1 MERAQKFTCQAR
13 LSLTPRFSGVI
24 VEDVG
29 LKTVSTVLA
38 SSAETVET
46 VLRFPAHRVTPLKR
60 GVNERRVRGN
70 LGARDNGRAC
80 SVAAAHSAA
89 FTLLELL
96 IAVAIFSIVLTAIN
110 GVFYGA
116 MRLQTK
122 SARSVEESL
131 PIQQAVAI
139 LKRDL
144 KGIVIPGGTLGGF
157 LQSPTTSTP
166 AGGSPIPP
174 TATTLYSCSG
184 VIDDT
189 SPWAAVQKVVYY
201 LKTPEY
207 RDMLGMDLMRAVNRN
222 LLPTDQE
229 VLVEQWVMGGVE
241 RLQFAFYDGATWRDT
256 WDSTAQDPITGL
268 TNNLPRAVKV
278 QIELV
283 TNRGEARKQPV
294 QLIVPVSIQV
304 RTNQTQTAGGQQ

>member
-1 MERAQKFTCQAR
+1 MHRAQTFSGRAT

-24 VEDVG
+24 LEG
-29 LKTVSTVLA
+29 AGRK
-38 SSAETVET
+38 TVET
-46 VLRFPAHRVTPLKR
+46 VFPFAATGVTPLKR
-60 GVNERRVRGN
+60 GVNERRVRGRF
-70 LGARDNGRAC
+70 GAHDKDCAY
-80 SVAAAHSAA
+80 VTAAGHSDA

-116 MRLQTK
+116 MRLQSK

-139 LKRDL
+139 LKRDIR
-144 KGIVIPGGTLGGF
+144 GIVAPGGTLGGF

-174 TATTLYSCSG
+174 TATTLYTCTG
-184 VIDDT
+184 VLDDT
-189 SPWAAVQKVVYY
+189 SPWADVQKVVYY
-201 LKTPEY
+201 LKNPEY
-207 RDMLGMDLMRAVNRN
+207 RNEPGMDLMRAVNRN
-222 LLPTDQE
+222 LLQTAQE

-241 RLQFAFYDGATWRDT
+241 RLQLSFYDGATWRDT

-268 TNNLPRAVKV
+268 TNNLPRAIKV
-278 QIELV
+278 QIELAV
-283 TNRGEARKQPV
+283 SRGEARKEPV
-294 QLIVPVSIQV
+294 QLIVPISIQV
-304 RTNQTQTAGGQQ
+304 ATNQTQSAGGQQ